1 MAIVVFQHGASAG
14 ALHLGAVLRDQGHRL
29 RVVPL
34 HQDGQV
40 PTDLDDDVDGVVTT
54 GGRQAPLGDD
64 PWIEPQ
70 LAYLRQAH
78 EAGLPV
84 IGICLGCQLLA
95 RAVGGEVGRMEGGV
109 ELGWHEVSLTPV
121 GAEDPLHAGIAWTSL
136 QLHWHGY
143 QVTQVPPGARILAGS
158 QRCPVQAWALGL
170 RTYGFQ
176 YHPEVYPETIET
188 WAAEEPQDLDEAG
201 IKLDLLR
208 AQTKEFYP
216 SFARLRD
223 RLFESMSLFL
233 LPADRRNQGLVKDLH
248 H

>member
-1 MAIVVFQHGASAG
+1 MAIVVLEHGASTG
-14 ALHLGAVLRDQGHRL
+14 ALRLGAVLRDHGHRL
-29 RVVPL
+29 RVIRVHEGDQIPSGL
-34 HQDGQV
+34 
-40 PTDLDDDVDGVVTT
+40 DDVDGVVTT
-54 GGRQAPLGDD
+54 GGRQSPLDD
-64 PWIEPQ
+64 HPWIEPQ
-70 LAYLRQAH
+70 LRCLRQAH
-78 EAGLPV
+78 EQGLPV

-95 RAVGGEVGRMEGGV
+95 RALGGAVGEVDGGI

-121 GAEDPLHAGIAWTSL
+121 GVEDPVHAGVAWTAL
-136 QLHWHGY
+136 QLHWHRH
-143 QVTQVPPGARILAGS
+143 QVTEVPPGGRILARS

-176 YHPEVYPETIET
+176 YHPEVCPQTIET

-208 AQTKEFYP
+208 SQTKEFYP
-216 SFARLRD
+216 PFARLRD
-223 RLFESMSLFL
+223 RLFESMALYL